1 MLNSNPY
8 RFLGVI
14 SNSGIKNIQ
23 KNLSKIKAYS
33 KIGKHLSLPY
43 ELSFFN
49 LQDIDRSESLINEAE
64 NKILLDSNK
73 VKHSLFWFNEANPID
88 KIALENL
95 NNGNFEKS
103 ETIWRKVI
111 KENIISESNFSAYN
125 NLSTLLLLRSLS
137 DKKNDKFENSN
148 TSILRIKEALKLKSE
163 LIFSDHLYDLSKLI
177 TGNEIAIKKE
187 NVLEF
192 FNENISQLFNENF
205 SSIEISTI
213 IKDSNNELS
222 NSFNFS
228 LISEPLESLNELIN
242 DANIRLNDDH
252 SKGVEIGKD
261 LIKNSVSSLKL
272 LKNILDTDDLKYQTI
287 SDKLANQII
296 QCGILCFNKTNDDQD
311 YISSYKYAKSISFK
325 DSTKERANTTIKHCE
340 DETRLGTCCVC
351 NTNKV
356 DRSNPSK
363 TVMYKETGSSWLS
376 NTVSYNT
383 MTLTIYFCKNCNSK
397 MEDSEKT
404 AGYISWGFAAIAV
417 IIMLLNGLGWFS
429 LILGFPALGIGSFI
443 GDLFSSESSSINK
456 QPLVKEHFKLGYS
469 FNQPGK

>member
-177 TGNEIAIKKE
+177 TGNENAINKE
-187 NVLEF
+187 NILEF

-222 NSFNFS
+222 HSFNFS
-228 LISEPLESLNELIN
+228 LISKPLDSLKALIN
-242 DANIRLNDDH
+242 DTDTLLKDDH
-252 SKGVEIGKD
+252 SKGIEIGKD

-272 LKNILDTDDLKYQTI
+272 LKNILGADDIKYQSI
-287 SDKLANQII
+287 SDKLANQIL
-296 QCGILCFNKTNDDQD
+296 QCGILCFNKTANDQD
-311 YISSYKYAKSISFK
+311 YMSSYKYAKSISFK
-325 DSTKERANTTIKHCE
+325 DSTIERAITTIKHCE
-340 DETRLGTCCVC
+340 DELKANICG
-351 NTNKV
+351 
-356 DRSNPSK
+356 
-363 TVMYKETGSSWLS
+363 
-376 NTVSYNT
+376 
-383 MTLTIYFCKNCNSK
+383 FCNSNDVVKHSSMRVK
-397 MEDSEKT
+397 MHKMNFDNTYSYFKNGGLEISSCKSCSSSHSNKKIKAFFIGFLIWACIS
-404 AGYISWGFAAIAV
+404 AGTV
-417 IIMLLNGLGWFS
+417 GWF
-429 LILGFPALGIGSFI
+429 LGIDMFFAR
-443 GDLFSSESSSINK
+443 FSMSQWIFRKIKTKFYYDEISLHPMI
-456 QPLVKEHFKLGYS
+456 LKLKLEGYD
-469 FNQPGK
+469 FGMP